1 VKNYW
6 EIRELFDD
14 VKYWRTDSSKDLAN
28 KVDLIR
34 TFTCNFLKAL
44 EKQGF
49 VMSKKIE
56 SVKVYFKGDR

>member
-28 KVDLIR
+28 KVDSIR

-44 EKQGF
+44 EKQGY

-56 SVKVYFKGDR
+56 SVKVYFKGNR

>member
-34 TFTCNFLKAL
+34 TFTYNFLKAL
-44 EKQGF
+44 EKQGY
-49 VMSKKIE
+49 VMSKKMVP
-56 SVKVYFKGDR
+56 VKVYFKGDR